1 MYLAKY
7 SQQTKN
13 RRKLKGIYD
22 KPTANIMLNGERLN
36 VFLQRLEKRQVCSYL
51 PFLIQHCTESSSQC
65 SKVRNRNKRL
75 REKK

>member
-22 KPTANIMLNGERLN
+22 KPTANIMLNGVRLN
-36 VFLQRLEKRQVCSYL
+36 LALFIEHGSGGPK
-51 PFLIQHCTESSSQC
+51 
-65 SKVRNRNKRL
+65 
-75 REKK
+75 